1 MQLTL
6 SGRVR
11 LMHAALEW
19 IPGNA
24 PFKHLFSHL
33 LMQNMRWMVS
43 SGISIPLLR
52 YLLIC
57 WPKAVL
63 RSGKRQ
69 NSASTCTRSA
79 IALACRLAARPHAG
93 AVWALLGPLAAQ
105 LGPMLTLVAQ
115 QAHIVVLQVLHQLL
129 ALCGLATSVN
139 ALKNDE
145 GSSAP
150 GSLKRHGDD
159 GASSSYHG
167 CEELKR
173 RASPANR
180 PGSACHA
187 NSTFHAILGRKAR
200 TSAE

>member
-79 IALACRLAARPHAG
+79 IALACRLADSTASCWGCLGIARTTCCST
-93 AVWALLGPLAAQ
+93 W
-105 LGPMLTLVAQ
+105 
-115 QAHIVVLQVLHQLL
+115 
-129 ALCGLATSVN
+129 S
-139 ALKNDE
+139 
-145 GSSAP
+145 
-150 GSLKRHGDD
+150 
-159 GASSSYHG
+159 
-167 CEELKR
+167 
-173 RASPANR
+173 
-180 PGSACHA
+180 HA
-187 NSTFHAILGRKAR
+187 NTSR
-200 TSAE
+200 TAGSHCCSSGAPPASGTVWSCHICQCPQKR